1 MYFKVKKCEPV
12 ASKRN
17 DWRSDIR
24 ITMVW
29 LYTEEDK
36 FVKRVKLDEFMELLT
51 DCFIIHP
58 INKSNES

>member
-1 MYFKVKKCEPV
+1 MYFKVKKCEPI

-29 LYTEEDK
+29 LYTEEWK
-36 FVKRVKLDEFMELLT
+36 FVKRIKLDEFMDILP
-51 DCFIIHP
+51 DCIILYP
-58 INKSNES
+58 IEYSDGS